1 MRPVSANL
9 YPHPDPHGA
18 PAYCYQ
24 HTYRYQ
30 HPNGDQHGA
39 PANGDQHA
47 NEHAHGAPANGDQH
61 ANEHPHG
68 APANEHATTASTPT
82 AIPTVQLAM
91 VGVYS
96 ATLALVPQQS
106 EAWQLATF
114 GNGTG
119 TALVLLAASVLMLAL
134 ARYIRH
140 LARP

>member
-30 HPNGDQHGA
+30 HPNGDQ
-39 PANGDQHA
+39 
-47 NEHAHGAPANGDQH
+47 HGAPANGDQH